1 MSSPDDRIPIR
12 DLPPEAGN
20 DERLLHI
27 TPGVISLDFKPRQ
40 VDIDQQILELKK
52 SQELQKQRLFHS
64 YQEQTKQMEL
74 EHKMQLEH
82 KYHEL
87 REQSMVTAAEEQH
100 RQQQQQQQHQH
111 QQQQHQQQQQQQ
123 QQQRERRERE
133 VMKRKEN
140 CSANASPEVKQILSC
155 FLMSR
160 KSQAVAPNGTTTT
173 SPYRNRGVVKS
184 SSGESLPA
192 GTVTS
197 AHPYKIPQP
206 PASLLKYE
214 SDFPLRKTASEP
226 NLLKIRLKQSVIE
239 RKARIGGPAGARR
252 HERLLQAAQRRHQKN
267 SVLTNCNSTPD
278 SGPNSPPSSTG
289 MSVGVV
295 GSRGS
300 PTSAPIQEENEEV
313 NQYQPGQRSSI
324 NDLPLFSS
332 PSLPNISLGR
342 PHLTN
347 AQAGQANYAMFA
359 ALRQH
364 VAATGAGGVPPVP
377 VGVGVGVGVAGT
389 PPTYYNPLAMS
400 FGRQAAPPPPPP
412 LSMMPATGIAPQP
425 SPVVRSASATSTSSS
440 QASLVGDTAPPQ
452 AHAASTILP
461 SSSSYMQL
469 GGVSGASA
477 VNLHAA
483 AVAVAAAAAAAAGA
497 GTLPPTNSHA
507 HALYGH
513 GQHNAH
519 GQHAHGHSGAGH
531 VPITD
536 AQVAQVHLHKQGH
549 RPLGRTQS
557 APLPLG
563 HPMLTGAGQLN
574 VVQTHYENSEAERQ
588 AYEHQVLTQKLRQKV
603 LTRSDAAAA
612 AAAAAAIR
620 EPQLREEEDDDS
632 AAEVMDLTDKK
643 KPPKTVLTSTIATS
657 TSQNLPEALAAAT
670 YRAAAKSSK
679 LRDQEY
685 LQQQREL
692 LFLQEEELA
701 KGLMRPLSRTL
712 SSPLVPGHGLSQ
724 IPDTGQHP
732 TPIVTSSSADHIP
745 PVNLTLPHKR
755 QLLGSVYA
763 AQLRQQQQQLVES
776 SGLTHKKITTGLA
789 YDPLMLK
796 HACICGDNA
805 PHPEHSG
812 RLQSVWARLNETD
825 LVKRCDRLRARKATQ
840 EELQTV
846 HTEAHAMLFGS
857 NQGQL
862 TRPKLESTLSA
873 SFVRLSCGGL
883 GVDLDTTWNEHHTA
897 IAARMAAGCVIDLAF
912 KTAKGDLRNG
922 FAVVR
927 PPGHHAEANLAMG
940 FCFFNSIAIAAKLL
954 RQRVP
959 EMKRILIVDWDVHHG
974 NGTQQAFYQSPDIL
988 YLSIHRHDDGNFFP
1002 GTGGPTEC
1010 GAGAGL
1016 GYNVNIS
1023 WSGALNPPLGDA
1035 EYIAAF
1041 RTVVM
1046 PIAKCFNPDIVLV
1059 SSGFDAATGHPAPL
1073 GGYHVSPACFGLM
1086 TRELLQLANG
1096 KVVLA
1101 LEGGY
1106 DLAAICDSAQECVRA
1121 LLGDPAA
1128 PILPSELE
1136 RPPCQNAIN
1145 TLQKTIAIQQ
1155 THWPCVRLL
1164 EHTVGLSALE
1174 ALKVEHEESETVNA
1188 MAGLSMQSLH
1198 RTLSRDDSEEPMDQD
1213 ETK

>member
-1 MSSPDDRIPIR
+1 MSSPDDRIPIH
-12 DLPPEAGN
+12 DLPSEAGS

-27 TPGVISLDFKPRQ
+27 TPGTLTLDFKPHPAP
-40 VDIDQQILELKK
+40 DIDQQIMELKK
-52 SQELQKQRLFHS
+52 SQELQKRRLFHTF
-64 YQEQTKQMEL
+64 QEQSKQMEL
-74 EHKMQLEH
+74 EHKLQLEH
-82 KYHEL
+82 KYQFAVNSHGAFQEL
-87 REQSMVTAAEEQH
+87 TVTAAALAEEQH
-100 RQQQQQQQHQH
+100 RQQQHQHQPQQQQQQQQQHQH
-111 QQQQHQQQQQQQ
+111 QQQQQQHQSQQQQQHQQQQQG
-123 QQQRERRERE
+123 RGRDG
-133 VMKRKEN
+133 MKLKQN
-140 CSANASPEVKQILSC
+140 CSANASPEVKQILNC
-155 FLMSR
+155 FIMSR
-160 KSQAVAPNGTTTT
+160 KSQAAASNGTTTT

-206 PASLLKYE
+206 PSSLLKYE
-214 SDFPLRKTASEP
+214 SDFPLRKTD
-226 NLLKIRLKQSVIE
+226 
-239 RKARIGGPAGARR
+239 
-252 HERLLQAAQRRHQKN
+252 
-267 SVLTNCNSTPD
+267 CNSTPD
-278 SGPNSPPSSTG
+278 SGPNSPPSAAALA
-289 MSVGVV
+289 VGVV

-300 PTSAPIQEENEEV
+300 PTSAPIQEENEEGS
-313 NQYQPGQRSSI
+313 QYQPGPRSSI

-332 PSLPNISLGR
+332 PSMPNISLGR
-342 PHLTN
+342 PHLPN
-347 AQAGQANYAMFA
+347 SAQAYAQVDAQAQAQAHAQAQAQAHAMFA
-359 ALRQH
+359 ALHQH
-364 VAATGAGGVPPVP
+364 VAAAQGGCGQP
-377 VGVGVGVGVAGT
+377 G
-389 PPTYYNPLAMS
+389 YYNPLGMA
-400 FGRQAAPPPPPP
+400 FVGRQPAP
-412 LSMMPATGIAPQP
+412 LAMIPATGIAPQQP

-440 QASLVGDTAPPQ
+440 QASLVGDVAPPQ

-461 SSSSYMQL
+461 SSSSYMQQL
-469 GGVSGASA
+469 GGVTGSA

-483 AVAVAAAAAAAAGA
+483 AVAAAAAAAAAAGS
-497 GTLPPTNSHA
+497 LPPTNSHGHGHGSHA
-507 HALYGH
+507 HAHGHGHGHALYGAH
-513 GQHNAH
+513 QHN
-519 GQHAHGHSGAGH
+519 

-588 AYEHQVLTQKLRQKV
+588 AYEHQVLNQKLRQTV
-603 LTRSDAAAA
+603 LTRSGAAAA
-612 AAAAAAIR
+612 AAAAAGVSVVR
-620 EPQLREEEDDDS
+620 EAQLKEEDDDS

-643 KPPKTVLTSTIATS
+643 KPPKTVLTNTIATS
-657 TSQNLPEALAAAT
+657 TSQNLPEALAAAVAAAA
-670 YRAAAKSSK
+670 YRAAPSTSSNSASVTKSGIK

-685 LQQQREL
+685 LQQQREQL
-692 LFLQEEELA
+692 LLRQQDEELA

-712 SSPLVPGHGLSQ
+712 SSPLVPLGPHGLSQ
-724 IPDTGQHP
+724 IPDTGQQP
-732 TPIVTSSSADHIP
+732 APIATSSSADHIP
-745 PVNLTLPHKR
+745 PVNLTLPHRQHR
-755 QLLGSVYA
+755 QLSTLYA
-763 AQLRQQQQQLVES
+763 SQLRNHQPPT
-776 SGLTHKKITTGLA
+776 SGSPPHKVTTGLA

-796 HACICGDNA
+796 HSCICGDNA
-805 PHPEHSG
+805 QHPEHSG

-857 NQGQL
+857 NQCQL
-862 TRPKLESTLSA
+862 SRPKLENTLSA

-897 IAARMAAGCVIDLAF
+897 TAARMAAGCVIDLAL

-954 RQRVP
+954 RQRMP
-959 EMKRILIVDWDVHHG
+959 EVRRILIVDWDVHHG

-1010 GAGAGL
+1010 GSGAGL
-1016 GYNVNIS
+1016 GFNVNIS

-1046 PIAKCFNPDIVLV
+1046 PIARSFNPDIVLV

-1073 GGYHVSPACFGLM
+1073 GGYHVSPACFGFM

-1128 PILPSELE
+1128 PIAKAELE

-1155 THWPCVRLL
+1155 THWPCVRML

-1174 ALKVEHEESETVNA
+1174 TLKVEHDESETINA
-1188 MAGLSMQSLH
+1188 MAGLSMQSMH